1 MIGDGFLLI
10 CSMSEER
17 KFSGIPEILLWLV
30 IPPAFYFEH
39 FLMGLMLLISWV
51 LHIRLR
57 RDPRF
62 PNFASLFQVLF
73 TIFSY
78 VGWLL
83 ATRVLADSVQR
94 TPRSDDALAVIKRVW
109 IVFDD
114 MPYAVVAYMSFWIF
128 MAAQVFFW
136 VLGAREIR
144 KRRLE
149 AGAKK
154 GTK

>member
-1 MIGDGFLLI
+1 MAGQFLLI
-10 CSMSEER
+10 CSMSEGR

-30 IPPAFYFEH
+30 IPLAFYFKH
-39 FLMGLMLLISWV
+39 FVMGFMLLISWV

-73 TIFSY
+73 TILSY
-78 VGWLL
+78 VGWLF
-83 ATRVLADSVQR
+83 ATRGLADRVQR
-94 TPRSDDALAVIKRVW
+94 APDSDAFLRAVQQVGSF
-109 IVFDD
+109 VDD
-114 MPYAVVAYMSFWIF
+114 MPYAVLAYMSFWIF

>member
-1 MIGDGFLLI
+1 
-10 CSMSEER
+10 
-17 KFSGIPEILLWLV
+17 
-30 IPPAFYFEH
+30 
-39 FLMGLMLLISWV
+39 MLLVSWV

-62 PNFASLFQVLF
+62 PNFTSLFQVLF
-73 TIFSY
+73 TIVSY

-83 ATRVLADSVQR
+83 ATKVLTVSVQR
-94 TPRSDDALAVIKRVW
+94 VPVSHDVLAGMKEMI
-109 IVFDD
+109 IFFDD
-114 MPYAVVAYMSFWIF
+114 MPYAVLAYMSFWTF

-144 KRRLE
+144 KRRP
-149 AGAKK
+149 AVRT